1 MNLAIFG
8 GSFDPVHIAHEQIV
22 YKALESFDIDKLE
35 IVPTYLNPFKS
46 SYDLS
51 PKKRYELLVKTFQE
65 NEKINICDF
74 EIKQNKKVAS
84 IKTVLYLKQQYNP
97 SKIYL
102 IIGADN
108 LINLHKWYKIDEL
121 KKLVEFIIVTR
132 PGYNLDI
139 NKNFKVLNVSIDIS
153 STKLRDKVNMDFIPK
168 KIREEFK

>member
-22 YKALESFDIDKLE
+22 YKAIDSFDIDKLE

-51 PKKRYELLVKTFQE
+51 PKKRYELLVKTFYA
-65 NEKINICDF
+65 NDKIDICDF
-74 EIKQNKKVAS
+74 EIKQNRKVPS
-84 IKTVLYLKQQYNP
+84 IKTVLYLKKLYNP

-102 IIGADN
+102 IIGEDN
-108 LINLHKWYKIDEL
+108 LENLDKWYKIDEL
-121 KKLVEFIIVTR
+121 KELVEFIIVTR

-139 NKNFKVLNVSIDIS
+139 NKDFKVLNVNIDIS
-153 STKLRDKVNMDFIPK
+153 STKLRDNINLDFIPE
-168 KIREEFK
+168 KIKEEFK